1 VGRRDRHPT
10 LADSKEK
17 EAEMGKVGTVRPS
30 PAIVVAVL
38 SLIAA
43 LGGTAIAGTE
53 ATTSALTKSKVKKI
67 AKKQIKKLA
76 PSLSVATANT
86 AQNAANADALG
97 GDAPSAFRTGAAFTE
112 LSGQP
117 DLTTTE
123 ENIITAAI
131 TIEEPKTVVAV
142 ATIEAE
148 AQAAGV
154 HRVGCLMNI
163 AGAEHRDVF
172 ADTIPPTM
180 DADETTLTV
189 NFSRALPA
197 GTHDVALRCRMISGS
212 DLFVED
218 GWLSVWA
225 VG

>member
-1 VGRRDRHPT
+1 
-10 LADSKEK
+10 
-17 EAEMGKVGTVRPS
+17 MGKVGTVRPS

-38 SLIAA
+38 SLVAA
-43 LGGTAIAGTE
+43 LAGSAIASPE

-67 AKKQIKKLA
+67 AKKQIRKLA

-86 AQNAANADALG
+86 ATDAQNAANADALG
-97 GDAPSAFRTGAAFTE
+97 GDPPSAFRTGAAFTQ
-112 LSGQP
+112 LTTQP

-123 ENIITAAI
+123 ENIITASIA
-131 TIEEPKTVVAV
+131 IEEPKTVIAM

-163 AGAEHRDVF
+163 AGAQPNDVF
-172 ADTIPPTM
+172 ADTIPATM

-189 NFSRALPA
+189 NFARELPA
-197 GTHDVALRCRMISGS
+197 GTHDVALRCRRISGS
-212 DLFVED
+212 DVFVEQ